1 MDNKFNFKVNFTRN
15 KDYVNVDLYNSAFQY
30 VDFNDIVVDFTL
42 IVNPT
47 KKGIEVELYSLDKLI
62 IDYLAAQNDETDNM
76 VENLTADKLKE
87 YKISSEIGDD
97 VSVKGLRLD
106 GISVDLIKKVII
118 LKFNDEN

>member
-87 YKISSEIGDD
+87 YKISSEIGGD